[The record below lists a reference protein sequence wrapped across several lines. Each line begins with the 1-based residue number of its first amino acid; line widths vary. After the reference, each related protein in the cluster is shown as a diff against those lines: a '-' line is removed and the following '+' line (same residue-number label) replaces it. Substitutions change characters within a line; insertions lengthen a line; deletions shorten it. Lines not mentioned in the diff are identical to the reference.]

1 MYQLFFHIVPNLK
14 NTLLLYEVYKM
25 MDIKKKNICYIGVV
39 RITRVE
45 DRMGDLT
52 GDIMG
57 VFADDDEALVV

>member
-1 MYQLFFHIVPNLK
+1 
-14 NTLLLYEVYKM
+14 